1 LQRELVLRF
10 DADDAFFVVASG
22 TKPMVPVMGR
32 DSKSADVML
41 PWAMTGAIWVDANG
55 DGKSL
60 GR

>member
-1 LQRELVLRF
+1 
-10 DADDAFFVVASG
+10 
-22 TKPMVPVMGR
+22 MGR
-32 DSKSADVML
+32 DSKTGDEML